1 VDPIVT
7 IYAGDWIIA
16 GPDPAALIP
25 LDDILLRRRTPCG
38 R

>member
-1 VDPIVT
+1 VDAVVT
-7 IYAGDWIIA
+7 IYAGDWVIT

-25 LDDILLRRRTPCG
+25 LDDILLRWRAHRG